1 MKCAL
6 RIVRVAAGKILVVSG
21 WAALA
26 LAVGL
31 AVSWVQI
38 EPPLEESN
46 VFPAGVVLRDREGA
60 VMRVSLGPGD
70 TDCRPWYVPSR
81 DDWLVKAMVASEDKR
96 FFSHGGADLRA
107 LARAIAQNVFF
118 GRRIS
123 GASTITEQTTRLITP
138 HPRTMRWKWVEF
150 VQALKMERARS
161 KDWILSQ
168 YLNRSPF
175 GSNLV
180 GAEAAAHGWFG
191 KDPHDLSLG
200 EAALLAGIVQAP
212 SRFRPDRHLDRALH
226 RRDYVLTRVE
236 TLGLAPPERVAA
248 ARAEIPQVHR
258 DPRPFL
264 HPHYCDWATAEL
276 LPAGAADFTTPLDP
290 QAQTLLERAV
300 RERAETLGCAA
311 AAVLVVVPTGD
322 VVALACSGDYFGAPN
337 GQVNTALA
345 LRHAGSTLKPIIFAR
360 ALQRGLLSP
369 SEVLPD
375 APVAFG
381 GFRPANSGGLHRNVI
396 RADEALVRSL
406 NIPFFHVA
414 RRLGAADALAAVR
427 EAGFPTVGDD
437 PNAHGLGIV
446 VGNAPIRLVDLARAY
461 ARFARQATEG
471 DAAAWIVSEIL
482 SGPERSM
489 AALGHVAEGDF
500 PRAAWKTGTS
510 SARRDAW
517 TVLWTPQ
524 LSLAV
529 WCGHPT
535 GRFGDAAI
543 TGLGAAAPFAWDLFR
558 ALRPDPAHSSWF
570 DLPPESVEREPV
582 CAVSGLPPSADCERT
597 RTALR
602 IRGVTPSRPCS
613 VCRLRPDGSRDF
625 VWPPP
630 FSDPS
635 DAND

>member
-1 MKCAL
+1 MTARRILRAIRRAL
-6 RIVRVAAGKILVVSG
+6 LAAAIASAVASVV
-21 WAALA
+21 
-26 LAVGL
+26 AV
-31 AVSWVQI
+31 AVSWALI
-38 EPPLEESN
+38 EPPLAEAET
-46 VFPAGVVLRDREGA
+46 FPAGVVLRDREGA

-212 SRFRPDRHLDRALH
+212 SRFRPDRWLERALR

-236 TLGLAPPERVAA
+236 QLGLAPPDRVAA
-248 ARAEIPQVHR
+248 ARAEIPLVRR

-264 HPHYCDWATAEL
+264 HPHYCDWAAAEL

-290 QAQTLLERAV
+290 QAQTLLESAV
-300 RERAETLGCAA
+300 RERAETLGCSA
-311 AAVLVVVPTGD
+311 AAVLVDVPTGD
-322 VVALACSGDYFGAPN
+322 VIALACSGDYFGAQD

-345 LRHAGSTLKPIIFAR
+345 LRHAGSTLKPFVFAR
-360 ALQRGLLSP
+360 ALRRGLLAP
-369 SEVLPD
+369 TEALPD
-375 APVAFG
+375 SPVEFG
-381 GFRPANSGGLHRNVI
+381 AFRPTNSGDRHRGAV

-414 RRLGAADALAAVR
+414 RRLGPVEALAAVR
-427 EAGFPTVGDD
+427 EAGFPSVGTD

-461 ARFARQATEG
+461 AKLAREASDG
-471 DAAAWIVSEIL
+471 DAAAWIVSDIL

-489 AALGHVAEGDF
+489 AAFGHRADGDL

-510 SARRDAW
+510 AARRDAW
-517 TVLWTPQ
+517 TALWTPQ
-524 LSLAV
+524 LALAV
-529 WCGHPT
+529 WCGHQS

-543 TGLGAAAPFAWDLFR
+543 TGISAAAPFAWGIFR
-558 ALRPDPAHSSWF
+558 ALRPDPTSAPWF
-570 DLPPESVEREPV
+570 APMPQSVEEAQV
-582 CAVSGLPPSADCERT
+582 CEVSGLPPSSECAGT
-597 RTALR
+597 RTAPR

-613 VCRLRPDGSRDF
+613 VCRLRPDGTRDF

-630 FSDPS
+630 FSNTAPE
-635 DAND
+635 ND